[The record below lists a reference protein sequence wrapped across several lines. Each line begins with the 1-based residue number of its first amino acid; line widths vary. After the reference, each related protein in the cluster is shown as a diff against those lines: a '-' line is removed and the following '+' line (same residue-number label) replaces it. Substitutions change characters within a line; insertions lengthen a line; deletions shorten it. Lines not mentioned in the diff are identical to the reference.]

1 MSKKESAAER
11 LAKLKAEK
19 EAAKATAA
27 NDTNIVSQLTHESA
41 GEPDMSA
48 IAAKLKQRQEEERT
62 PELAGKVK
70 YSIYVDADVAEAFQA
85 LCIKRGDQRRFA
97 NEAMRDFVLKKTRE
111 LGLDK

>member
-1 MSKKESAAER
+1 MANKNNESAADR
-11 LAKLKAEK
+11 LAKLRAEK
-19 EAAKATAA
+19 AAA
-27 NDTNIVSQLTHESA
+27 NTTDTTNLVSQLTHESA
-41 GEPDMSA
+41 GEPDLSA

-70 YSIYVDADVAEAFQA
+70 YSIYVEKDVADAFQA

-97 NEAMRDFVLKKTRE
+97 NEALRDFVLKKTRE